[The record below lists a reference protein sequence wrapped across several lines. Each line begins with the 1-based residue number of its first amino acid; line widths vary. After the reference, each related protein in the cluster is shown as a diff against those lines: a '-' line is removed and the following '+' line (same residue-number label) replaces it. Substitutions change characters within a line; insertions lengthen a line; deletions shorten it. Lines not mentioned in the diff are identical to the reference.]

1 MGAGADRGPED
12 LRSRGQETVQRCKS
26 ERSSCAK
33 VAYESIE
40 YGVLSIGG
48 CPVSGGRWQPRVAGG
63 GINLNSKGDR
73 KPDSL
78 LRITSS
84 GLRSRLIGYQVR
96 AFWFGY
102 GCGPEPVPGA
112 EHPNRGPDS

>member
-1 MGAGADRGPED
+1 MGAGERGIAARGHALVDRLISWPV
-12 LRSRGQETVQRCKS
+12 GQGGKIDVQRCKA

-63 GINLNSKGDR
+63 ENLA
-73 KPDSL
+73 
-78 LRITSS
+78 
-84 GLRSRLIGYQVR
+84 SR
-96 AFWFGY
+96 
-102 GCGPEPVPGA
+102 
-112 EHPNRGPDS
+112 